1 MGSLCS
7 VSITQKEIIKG
18 PVRTRFSLDDAPET
32 IEKRTEIKGDGGKFS
47 LPLIGYK
54 NIRSRNIPLL
64 ELLRV
69 DNKKLLSEL
78 YEYLP
83 QYPMRMTNLSYKV
96 LHPKGTVLH
105 SIEYTEHKK
114 YSFGSLWKKESFGK
128 TWTEVG
134 HRTASYTY
142 DPMLRH
148 VLKRVLIKD
157 IRIYDSQTIL
167 PMSVYVECTDIDGNV
182 HTIYPANTLENSNQ
196 VYLLT
201 MNIKETMYLD
211 QMESRVNRIFD
222 SMRTPKENIRIK
234 KESGTNGTNDHE
246 TIVLDDATEEPVAK
260 SDKKK
265 IIEEEED
272 VEKENVGENVEEV
285 DVEETVEED
294 NVEEAVEDET
304 DEDETDEDEEVG
316 QVEREDVGENNDE
329 EKSSVSVSQLLDI
342 FETRTT

>member
-7 VSITQKEIIKG
+7 VSVTQKEIIKG
-18 PVRTRFSLDDAPET
+18 PVRTRFSLDDAPES
-32 IEKRTEIKGDGGKFS
+32 IEKRTDIKGDTGKIS

-54 NIRSRNIPLL
+54 NIRARNIPLL
-64 ELLRV
+64 DLLRV
-69 DNKKLLSEL
+69 DNNKLLSEL

-83 QYPMRMTNLSYKV
+83 QYPLRMTNLSYKV

-114 YSFGSLWKKESFGK
+114 YTFGSIWKKETFGK

-134 HRTASYTY
+134 NRTASYTY

-148 VLKRVLIKD
+148 VLNRVMIKD

-167 PMSVYVECTDIDGNV
+167 PMSVYVECTDIDGNI

-196 VYLLT
+196 VYLLS

-211 QMESRVNRIFD
+211 QMESRVNMIFD

-234 KESGTNGTNDHE
+234 KEPGTILHE
-246 TIVLDDATEEPVAK
+246 TFVLDDDEEPAEKSIKDK
-260 SDKKK
+260 SDEK
-265 IIEEEED
+265 ED
-272 VEKENVGENVEEV
+272 VKEESVSGNIENPR
-285 DVEETVEED
+285 EETVKETVED
-294 NVEEAVEDET
+294 TVEDTVEESVDDDNEGDDSDDNT
-304 DEDETDEDEEVG
+304 
-316 QVEREDVGENNDE
+316 GEGN
-329 EKSSVSVSQLLDI
+329 VSVSQLLDI
-342 FETRTT
+342 FETRTD